1 MDNEVQG
8 GAPSEDRNVSDLAA
22 VYIKIRDRRAD
33 LKKQFEAGDKDLE
46 DQQNLLAEKMLDI
59 CKDMDADSIRT
70 PHGTI
75 IRSVKSRYWTN
86 DWDSMYRFIEEKGAF
101 GLLEKRL
108 HQTNMKDFL
117 SENPDLYPQGLNV
130 ESQYTVVVRR
140 AKEK

>member
-1 MDNEVQG
+1 MDDEVQG
-8 GAPSEDRNVSDLAA
+8 GAPSEDRKVSDLAA

-46 DQQNLLAEKMLDI
+46 DQQNLLAERMLDI

-86 DWDSMYRFIEEKGAF
+86 DWDSMYRFIEEQGAF

-117 SENPDLYPQGLNV
+117 SENPDVCPQGLNV

-140 AKEK
+140 SKEK